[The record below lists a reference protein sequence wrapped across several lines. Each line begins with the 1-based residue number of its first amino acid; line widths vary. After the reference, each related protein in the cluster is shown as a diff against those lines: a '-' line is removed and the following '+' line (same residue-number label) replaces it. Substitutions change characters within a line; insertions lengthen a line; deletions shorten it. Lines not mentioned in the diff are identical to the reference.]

1 MADFISSAG
10 VVLPVTPVTTGVH
23 DSHVPDPPIII
34 GGTRELVE
42 TKLTSTMQLADDM
55 MVRLVGLDGAS
66 GYLGT
71 LNSLITTYSEP
82 VLDPLSIT
90 LTTTA
95 VTIPDRP
102 LPTGLA
108 SLITDFGTF
117 STTAPTMAA
126 MPAIDTTLLTPGT
139 APVAPD
145 ASITWS
151 ETALATSVYTP
162 LLAKILATMADD
174 STGLDPLV
182 EQAIYDRAIARN
194 LTTNDKMYT
203 EIETY
208 FSARGWDEPQG
219 AQEGK
224 LLEASAEIARNE
236 TDVTEKVMIERADLA
251 QKNSQFIIQQ
261 AAELE
266 KLIRA
271 TRDGESQ
278 RALDYSKISAEI
290 IIQLYSESVKG
301 YVATIEAKKAYI
313 EAQVEV
319 LRGAIESNKGLID
332 VYEAQ
337 VEAFKVGVEAKASI
351 NDAII
356 KGFEAEITGYDAETK
371 ALTAS
376 QMALVEDNKAKIEKA
391 DLELRLMIA
400 QIDAAI
406 RAYIGESSLK
416 ERVSNDLA
424 QIAAQSVASALNAV
438 NVSASIGS
446 TENESRSEDYNHS
459 ESIQESHHFGAS
471 ISESHDFIHDA
482 TTVTP

>member
-1 MADFISSAG
+1 MADFVSSAG
-10 VVLPVTPVTTGVH
+10 VVLPVATVTPNLP
-23 DSHVPDPPIII
+23 DIHVPDPPIII
-34 GGTRELVE
+34 GGTRTLVE

-90 LTTTA
+90 LSTTA
-95 VTIPDRP
+95 VTIPERP

-117 STTAPTMAA
+117 SEVAPTMAA
-126 MPAIDTTLLTPGT
+126 MPSIDTTLLTPGT
-139 APVAPD
+139 APVAPE
-145 ASITWS
+145 ASVTWS

-194 LTTNDKMYT
+194 LTTNSKMYN
-203 EIETY
+203 EVETY
-208 FSARGWDEPQG
+208 FSVRGWDEPQG
-219 AQEGK
+219 ALEGK

-251 QKNSQFIIQQ
+251 QKNAHFILQQ
-261 AAELE
+261 ATELE

-301 YVATIEAKKAYI
+301 YVATLEAKKAYI
-313 EAQVEV
+313 QAQVEV
-319 LRGAIESNKGLID
+319 LRGVIESNKGLLD
-332 VYEAQ
+332 VYKAQ
-337 VEAFKVGVEAKASI
+337 SEVFKIGVEAKASI

-356 KGFEAEITGYDAETK
+356 KGFEAEITGYEAETK

-416 ERVSNDLA
+416 EKVSNDLA

-438 NVSASIGS
+438 NVSASVGA
-446 TENESRSEDYNHS
+446 TENESRSEDYNKS
-459 ESIQESHHFGAS
+459 ESISEQHSFHSS
-471 ISESHDFIHDA
+471 ISESHDYTHDPA
-482 TTVTP
+482 A

>member
-1 MADFISSAG
+1 MADFVSSAG
-10 VVLPVTPVTTGVH
+10 VVLPVATVTPNLA
-23 DSHVPDPPIII
+23 DINAPDPPIII
-34 GGTRELVE
+34 GGTRTLVE

-55 MVRLVGLDGAS
+55 MVRLVGIDGAS

-82 VLDPLSIT
+82 VLDPLSVT

-95 VTIPDRP
+95 VTIPERP

-117 STTAPTMAA
+117 SEVAPTMAA

-139 APVAPD
+139 APVVPD
-145 ASITWS
+145 ASVTWS

-174 STGLDPLV
+174 STGLDTLV
-182 EQAIYDRAIARN
+182 EQAIARN
-194 LTTNDKMYT
+194 LNTNSKMYT

-236 TDVTEKVMIERADLA
+236 TDVTEKVMIERADLV
-251 QKNSQFIIQQ
+251 QKNAQFIIQQ
-261 AAELE
+261 ATELE

-290 IIQLYSESVKG
+290 VIQLYSESIKG
-301 YVATIEAKKAYI
+301 YVATLEAKKAYI
-313 EAQVEV
+313 QAQVEV
-319 LRGAIESNKGLID
+319 LRGAIESNKGLNE
-332 VYEAQ
+332 VYKSQ
-337 VEAFKVGVEAKASI
+337 IEAFKVGVEAKGSI

-356 KGFEAEITGYDAETK
+356 KGFEAQITGYEAETK

-416 ERVSNDLA
+416 EKVSNDLA

-438 NVSASIGS
+438 NVSASVGA
-446 TENESRSEDYNHS
+446 TENESRSEDYNKS
-459 ESIQESHHFGAS
+459 ESISEQHSFHSS
-471 ISESHDFIHDA
+471 ITESHDFTHDPTA
-482 TTVTP
+482 